1 MAIRPMNP
9 NPKAWK
15 EELEKRAAERAAQ
28 EATKKKAKEEAK
40 ALQAEKDA
48 AAKAKKAA

>member
-1 MAIRPMNP
+1 MALRPMNP

-28 EATKKKAKEEAK
+28 EATKNKGKEETFAT
-40 ALQAEKDA
+40 
-48 AAKAKKAA
+48 